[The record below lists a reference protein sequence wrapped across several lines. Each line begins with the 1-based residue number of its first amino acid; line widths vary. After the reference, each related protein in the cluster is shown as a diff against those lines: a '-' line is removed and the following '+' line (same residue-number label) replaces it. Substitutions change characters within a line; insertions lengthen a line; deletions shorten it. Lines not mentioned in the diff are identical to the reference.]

1 MSGYGTVS
9 FPVELLQFVCEA
21 ADHSTLYSI
30 ALSDRTFNRLAT
42 PPLYSVI
49 DLQLFSAIYACVR
62 TLALPPSK
70 ISYNRDLAS
79 LVKTISLHNRTY
91 DWARASMNQRKQ
103 LGITERRLAHTVPR
117 MRDLRSFTCR
127 TGICHTAETF
137 INLANGTLRFVHTI
151 GIDVELPSLMREED
165 DAVVAPPAV
174 TGRGLK
180 TLKLF
185 HRGGIIATEFS
196 AFICSLI
203 AASRDTL
210 EVFSLPDGAYG
221 GWLSAWSS
229 IPPLPALRDLYV
241 PPDFHSLS
249 AFQDTS
255 RIRVLA
261 IAVGRASFR
270 VAPTAFSNLEEVTC
284 SPRELLALLPEP
296 TPHRRPIRSVTLY
309 DVQYGIPQNLGMA
322 EHVGIEGWHLEARPA
337 LRALRFSGARLTRL
351 SFPVSEISV
360 PFLEDLLPVFQEL
373 EYLYILLQV
382 RRDEVRAPVSS
393 RLVWADDSSRRV
405 QRAYGLDE
413 ILPLAPLLARMP
425 CLHTFLLC
433 DKTTIVRVSG
443 MAETYLDGGP
453 SDFARNED
461 DQRHAL
467 AAYDQHS
474 SSLRHAAFTSDFQ
487 WEKKEDGWHSYGHVI
502 AEREPILSDGED
514 DDEQHDGKDRG

>member
-1 MSGYGTVS
+1 MSMDCPHPSTAAATTPLAIFGTVS
-9 FPVELLQFVCEA
+9 KYFPVELLQLVCEA

-30 ALSDRTFNRLAT
+30 ALSDRTFNELVT
-42 PPLYSVI
+42 LTLYSTI
-49 DLQLFSAIYACVR
+49 DLQLFSAIYACTSAHR
-62 TLALPPSK
+62 TSHAGPAKLHLPDGHL
-70 ISYNRDLAS
+70 SYGRNIHNSRQRHRS
-79 LVKTISLHNRTY
+79 TI
-91 DWARASMNQRKQ
+91 D
-103 LGITERRLAHTVPR
+103 
-117 MRDLRSFTCR
+117 
-127 TGICHTAETF
+127 
-137 INLANGTLRFVHTI
+137 
-151 GIDVELPSLMREED
+151 IDVELPSLMREED

-185 HRGGIIATEFS
+185 HRGGIIATGFS

-203 AASRDTL
+203 AASRDTV

-309 DVQYGIPQNLGMA
+309 DVKYGIPQNLGMA

-360 PFLEDLLPVFQEL
+360 PFLEDLLPVFEEL

-382 RRDEVRAPVSS
+382 RRDE
-393 RLVWADDSSRRV
+393 
-405 QRAYGLDE
+405 RAYGLDE
-413 ILPLAPLLARMP
+413 VLPLAPLLARMP

-433 DKTTIVRVSG
+433 DKTTVVRISG

-474 SSLRHAAFTSDFQ
+474 SSLRRAAFTSDFE
-487 WEKKEDGWHSYGHVI
+487 WEKREDGWHLCGHVV
-502 AEREPILSDGED
+502 AEREPIVSDGED